1 MSKDNIIIGSLH
13 DNGNIIIGTKY
24 GTITTDYAL
33 DFDNEIFSGVVD
45 GDEVLFTLEDV

>member
-1 MSKDNIIIGSLH
+1 MSDNILIGSKTG
-13 DNGNIIIGTKY
+13 DGNILIGTKH

-33 DFDNEIFSGVVD
+33 DFDSDIFSGVVD